1 MYRYHDSILSIEKN
15 YLYIYIYIYMYIIYR
30 EEEERDYILW
40 LKGERAKMAAGES
53 DFSGLH
59 SVWTAPDLD
68 LDEAFLRDYILNR
81 GFIDRDTVR

>member
-1 MYRYHDSILSIEKN
+1 MSRYHDSILSIGKI
-15 YLYIYIYIYMYIIYR
+15 YLYIYIILYR

-68 LDEAFLRDYILNR
+68 PDEAFLRDYILNR
-81 GFIDRDTVR
+81 AFIDRDTVR